1 MTVLSVNR
9 NLWRF
14 STLRVIIIIRFIYCF
29 RIVEP
34 SGILYIRC
42 YAVLLHS
49 SMRLEYIYIVCLM
62 LRSSS
67 WGFEKRNRSIFSI
80 LLYYLLHSLYLLT
93 TYLRQVD
100 LQFIRC
106 IPYMMVFS
114 TIWKR
119 PCNSFYKKKQYGN
132 NRFNQHFK
140 QLIINSSIITV
151 TLTSWMGISMLLQ
164 PFLIH

>member
-1 MTVLSVNR
+1 MAVLSVDR

-14 STLRVIIIIRFIYCF
+14 SALRVVTIMRFICCF

-34 SGILYIRC
+34 GGILHIRC

-49 SMRLEYIYIVCLM
+49 GMRLEYTYMVCLM

-67 WGFEKRNRSIFSI
+67 WGFRKRNGSIFSI
-80 LLYYLLHSLYLLT
+80 LLHYLLHSLYSLT
-93 TYLRQVD
+93 TCLRQVD

-119 PCNSFYKKKQYGN
+119 PCNSFHERKQYGN
-132 NRFNQHFK
+132 DRFNQHFK
-140 QLIINSSIITV
+140 QLMTNSSIITV
-151 TLTSWMGISMLLQ
+151 TLTSRMGISMLLQ